1 MQTSPNILFKEH
13 TATHWANIILPL
25 ALPTI
30 YTYTI
35 PTHFLPKMQ
44 IGCRV
49 EVELKNKKYSG
60 LIKSITNEK
69 PAYTTKEII
78 NVLDDEPIVYP
89 QQLALWQWIAQ
100 YYMCT
105 EGEVM
110 AAALPTNFKL
120 SSETILIYNEE
131 LGEDFTHLNDEEF
144 LVAEALLIK
153 KELRLS
159 EVQQILDVSHVY
171 PVIKK
176 LIDKNVCMFLEAM
189 D

>member
-60 LIKSITNEK
+60 LIKST
-69 PAYTTKEII
+69 
-78 NVLDDEPIVYP
+78 
-89 QQLALWQWIAQ
+89 LA
-100 YYMCT
+100 MD
-105 EGEVM
+105 
-110 AAALPTNFKL
+110 
-120 SSETILIYNEE
+120 STILYVYRR
-131 LGEDFTHLNDEEF
+131 GSYGCSTTH
-144 LVAEALLIK
+144 
-153 KELRLS
+153 
-159 EVQQILDVSHVY
+159 
-171 PVIKK
+171 
-176 LIDKNVCMFLEAM
+176 
-189 D
+189 